1 MALSAG
7 AVVAQFDGDF
17 KGLNKGLKDA
27 EKNVNGFISGI
38 EDAGK
43 KVTKNLNSISDVS
56 KKVGGAIS
64 LYLTAPLAAAMGLVS
79 AQAINQV
86 KQVQNASAG
95 LRAYE
100 KDASKVSAT
109 LQELIQYAQSDTGVL
124 FQRQD
129 LFDAASTLK
138 LFGSETED
146 LVPRVKILSKAVSM
160 GKTTFQELSQIV
172 GRVGATGKLTA
183 VDFDM
188 LIERGIGLDKSM
200 RGTDIS
206 AQALFESLDK
216 ALPAEL
222 LEGRAKTIEG
232 QMIRLQSAIRNIGH
246 VILGTNKDVDGFMPN
261 SLGERIF
268 KAGEQIRQFV
278 RSAEFLEIAKQ
289 VGDRLVVAFDAIVN
303 VVTRLYN
310 WFIALSPQQRKLI
323 TDIVL
328 LTAALGPL
336 LVFFA
341 GFIKLISFVVGPIV
355 AVIKVLSFLAGIFW
369 GINSV
374 TLTVALGIVKLM
386 GFISTLALVVNP
398 ITGIFVAMGVA
409 LAGVAFLIIRNWEQV
424 KSKFRDVVSGI
435 SNSVTNISNS
445 IKDGFRKAI
454 DYVNNLISKWNPLNK
469 VSGLV
474 SGITNAL
481 KGKIPGFAD
490 GVRNFSGGLA
500 VVGER
505 GPELVNLPKGADVF
519 TNEESRRMTAG
530 NGGITIENMNIRSGI
545 DWELGAQYMAQ
556 KLRLS

>member
-7 AVVAQFDGDF
+7 SVVAQFDGDF
-17 KGLNKGLKDA
+17 NGLISGLKNA
-27 EKNVNGFISGI
+27 EKNVNGFISGV

-43 KVTKNLNSISDVS
+43 KVSKNLNSISDVS

-64 LYLTAPLAAAMGLVS
+64 LYLTTPLVAAMGLVS

-100 KDASKVSAT
+100 KDAGKVSAT

-200 RGTDIS
+200 RGTDIT

-232 QMIRLQSAIRNIGH
+232 QMIRLQSAIRNVGH
-246 VILGTNKDVDGFMPN
+246 VILGTNKDVNGFMPN
-261 SLGERIF
+261 SIGERIF
-268 KAGEQIRQFV
+268 QTGEKIRQFL
-278 RSAEFLEIAKQ
+278 RSAEFLDMVKHA
-289 VGDRLVVAFDAIVN
+289 GDRLVVAFDAIVN
-303 VVTRLYN
+303 VVTRVYD
-310 WFIALSPQQRKLI
+310 WFMTLSPEQRNLVTDILLI
-323 TDIVL
+323 TAV
-328 LTAALGPL
+328 LGPL
-336 LVFFA
+336 LVAFGTFIGMISFAIGPIISIGKAIFTFA
-341 GFIKLISFVVGPIV
+341 GFLLGLNPITL
-355 AVIKVLSFLAGIFW
+355 AIIGVIGALAGI
-369 GINSV
+369 
-374 TLTVALGIVKLM
+374 
-386 GFISTLALVVNP
+386 
-398 ITGIFVAMGVA
+398 
-409 LAGVAFLIIRNWEQV
+409 AFLVIRNWDQV
-424 KSKFRDVVSGI
+424 KGKFRDIVSSVSGSVGRI
-435 SNSVTNISNS
+435 SDS
-445 IKDGFRKAI
+445 IKNGFKGAV
-454 DYVNNLISKWNPLNK
+454 DYVNNLLSKWNPLNK

-481 KGKIPGFAD
+481 KGKVPGFAD

-500 VVGER
+500 IVGER
-505 GPELVNLPKGADVF
+505 GPELVNLPRGADVF
-519 TNEESRRMTAG
+519 SNEESKRMVG
-530 NGGITIENMNIRSGI
+530 GQGITIENMNIRSGV